1 MKKIFG
7 LILSAAVLGTVLT
20 ACGGSGAGVS
30 SSGAASASEPA
41 SASESAV
48 NSSVY
53 GTALGVIQAYGVLVI
68 GLADTFG
75 PMGCREARGSLV
87 GFDIDLA
94 TAVCEE

>member
-30 SSGAASASEPA
+30 SSGAAGASEPA
-41 SASESAV
+41 SASGSAV

-53 GTALGVIQAYGVLVI
+53 GTTLADIQAKDELVI
-68 GLADTFG
+68 GLDDTL
-75 PMGCREARGSLV
+75 LV
-87 GFDIDLA
+87 STLTLLRQCA
-94 TAVCEE
+94 KNWV